1 MIDFVKVGKKIT
13 FNRKKLNLTQDDLAD
28 NLYVTRQLV
37 SKWENGIGVPSIDDL
52 IAMAK
57 IFKISIDD
65 LLCLDEEID
74 VDENDIFKGQNR
86 LFIIESIIN
95 NKISVNLANIFY
107 QLSPLERMMVL
118 KAVNEGK
125 ITTDLNELIPR
136 LTPNEV
142 KYLNKGEQKW
152 F

>member
-28 NLYVTRQLV
+28 KLYVTRQLV

-142 KYLNKGEQKW
+142 KYLNKGEQK
-152 F
+152 

>member
-13 FNRKKLNLTQDDLAD
+13 ANRKKLALTQDDLAEK
-28 NLYVTRQLV
+28 LFVTRQLV
-37 SKWENGIGVPSIDDL
+37 SKWETGIGIPSTDDL
-52 IAMAK
+52 IAMSK

-65 LLCLDEEID
+65 LLCLDEDID

-95 NKISVNLANIFY
+95 NKLIVNIPNIFY
-107 QLSPLERMMVL
+107 QLSPLERMMIL
-118 KAVNEGK
+118 KAINEDK
-125 ITTDLNELIPR
+125 LNTDLTELYPK
-136 LTPNEV
+136 LTPIEQ
-142 KYLNKGEQKW
+142 KYLVKGAQKW